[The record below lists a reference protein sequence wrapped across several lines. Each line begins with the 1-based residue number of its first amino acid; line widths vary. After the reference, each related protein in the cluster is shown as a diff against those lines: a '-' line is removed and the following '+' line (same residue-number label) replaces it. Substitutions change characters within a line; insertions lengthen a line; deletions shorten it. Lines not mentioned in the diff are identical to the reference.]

1 MDINQLIGI
10 VKKKIIASIQVDDVK
25 ILDKTFLHLKHDSHK
40 QGKFHL
46 QIIIKSEKLKI
57 KNRIEVSRKVHK
69 ILEDEIKK
77 FIHSIQIKLI

>member
-1 MDINQLIGI
+1 MDINQLIEI
-10 VKKKIIASIQVDDVK
+10 VKKKINTSIQVDDIE
-25 ILDKTFLHLKHDSHK
+25 ILDKTFLHLKHDNYK
-40 QGKFHL
+40 KGKFHL

-57 KNRIEVSRKVHK
+57 KNRIEVSRQLHK

>member
-1 MDINQLIGI
+1 MDINQLIEI
-10 VKKKIIASIQVDDVK
+10 VKKKIDTNIQVDDIE
-25 ILDKTFLHLKHDSHK
+25 ILDKTFLHLKHDNYK

-46 QIIIKSEKLKI
+46 QIIIKSKKLKI
-57 KNRIEVSRKVHK
+57 KNRIEVSRQVHK

>member
-1 MDINQLIGI
+1 MDINQLIKI
-10 VKKKIIASIQVDDVK
+10 VKKKINTSIQVDDIE
-25 ILDKTFLHLKHDSHK
+25 ILDKTFLHLKHDNYK

-57 KNRIEVSRKVHK
+57 KNRIEVSRQVHK
-69 ILEDEIKK
+69 ILENEIKK

>member
-1 MDINQLIGI
+1 MDINQLIEI
-10 VKKKIIASIQVDDVK
+10 VKKKINTSLQVDDIE
-25 ILDKTFLHLKHDSHK
+25 ILDKTFLHLKHDNYK
-40 QGKFHL
+40 KGKFHL

-57 KNRIEVSRKVHK
+57 KNRIEVSRQVHK

>member
-1 MDINQLIGI
+1 MDINQLIEI
-10 VKKKIIASIQVDDVK
+10 VKKKIDTNIQVDDIE
-25 ILDKTFLHLKHDSHK
+25 ILDKTFLHLKHDNYK

-57 KNRIEVSRKVHK
+57 KNRIEVSRQVHK

>member
-1 MDINQLIGI
+1 MDINQLIEI
-10 VKKKIIASIQVDDVK
+10 VKKKIDTNIQVDDIE
-25 ILDKTFLHLKHDSHK
+25 ILDKTFLHLKHDNYK

-57 KNRIEVSRKVHK
+57 KNRIEVSRLVHK

>member
-1 MDINQLIGI
+1 MDINQLIEI
-10 VKKKIIASIQVDDVK
+10 VKKKINTSIQVDDIE
-25 ILDKTFLHLKHDSHK
+25 ILDKTFLHLKHDNYK
-40 QGKFHL
+40 KGKFHL

-57 KNRIEVSRKVHK
+57 KNRIEVSRQVYK